1 MQTGLEVQTLYRRER
16 TFEDEILALRA
27 ELTAKDKFIDELQNH
42 NDSKLSHIRRLHAAV
57 SNLGLRHPMTHLTY
71 DWDDLTD
78 ELPAMLQR
86 TENINVKLKELELER
101 DRINDGEQDSEED
114 MTAGGVPSA
123 PKPPSAVN
131 ASKQPNRQKD
141 KGRDKEKDAK
151 RKTKENRRSADAK
164 PYTKARSLSPAS
176 SEASKVNTSNPLRIK
191 SRKRW

>member
-1 MQTGLEVQTLYRRER
+1 MQTELEIQTLYRRER

-27 ELTAKDKFIDELQNH
+27 ELTAKNKVIDELQNH

-57 SNLGLRHPMTHLTY
+57 SNLGLRHPMTHQTY

-86 TENINVKLKELELER
+86 TENINAKLKELELER
-101 DRINDGEQDSEED
+101 DRINDEEQDSED
-114 MTAGGVPSA
+114 MAEGGVPSA

-131 ASKQPNRQKD
+131 ASKLPNRQKD
-141 KGRDKEKDAK
+141 KGSDKEKDAK

-164 PYTKARSLSPAS
+164 PYTKARSLSPPS
-176 SEASKVNTSNPLRIK
+176 SEASKANTSNSLRIK

>member
-1 MQTGLEVQTLYRRER
+1 MQTELEIQTLYRRER

-27 ELTAKDKFIDELQNH
+27 ELTAKNKSIDELQNH

-57 SNLGLRHPMTHLTY
+57 SNLGLRHPMTHQTY

-86 TENINVKLKELELER
+86 TENINAKLKELELER
-101 DRINDGEQDSEED
+101 DRINDEEQDSED
-114 MTAGGVPSA
+114 MAEGGVPSA

-131 ASKQPNRQKD
+131 ASKLPNRQKD

-164 PYTKARSLSPAS
+164 PYTKARSLSPPS
-176 SEASKVNTSNPLRIK
+176 SEASKANTSNSLRIK